1 MFKGGGTK
9 SNLRLENVPLL
20 VELHVWQAGSRSAL
34 ADLFAMLPYCSH
46 QLETLG
52 FQDSEHPQD
61 FRGFHTSP
69 EFINLKNL
77 VLAAPAMTD
86 RCFLGYIALL
96 DSCPILQK
104 FVFEVISS
112 ATKIH
117 EREVKKVSETNAK
130 KHQHLEEVEM
140 TGYYGRKC
148 ELELVKYFVENAVSL
163 KKIIIRPEGQPN
175 FLYRD
180 AKQFERENAGRV
192 HAKMHLEGKIP
203 KPIELIIF

>member
-1 MFKGGGTK
+1 ME
-9 SNLRLENVPLL
+9 SVPLL
-20 VELHVWQAGSRSAL
+20 VELHVWQAGSCSAL
-34 ADLFAMLPYCSH
+34 EDLFAMLPYCSH

-52 FQDSEHPQD
+52 FQVSERPQD

-69 EFINLKNL
+69 EFSNLKKL
-77 VLAAPAMTD
+77 VLAAAAVTD
-86 RCFLGYIALL
+86 RCVLGYIVLL
-96 DSCPILQK
+96 DSCPLLQK

-112 ATKIH
+112 VTKIH

-148 ELELVKYFVENAVSL
+148 ELELVTYFVENAVSL

-175 FLYRD
+175 FQYCDKNR
-180 AKQFERENAGRV
+180 FERENAVRV
-192 HAKMHLEGKIP
+192 HAKMDLEGKIP